1 MSELVQYIESQLAIN
16 KNDAEKI
23 ATLFEEVNLSKGEFF
38 CHAGER
44 CEKLAFVHSG
54 FVRIFKETES
64 KEVTQW
70 VSSQGG
76 FVTDLSSLLF
86 QTPSRW
92 EIQALTDCELY
103 SIGGSDYRALGNKI
117 ENWPTLE
124 KQFIASCFVTLENR
138 VFSHLSSSAEERY
151 DQLFEYNQDL
161 FKFVPQQYLASML
174 GMSPETFS
182 RIRAKKVS

>member
-1 MSELVQYIESQLAIN
+1 MSELVHYIESQLSIS
-16 KNDAEKI
+16 KSDADRI
-23 ATLFEEVNLSKGEFF
+23 STLFKEVKLAKGELF
-38 CHAGER
+38 CQSGER

-64 KEVTQW
+64 KEITQW
-70 VSSQGG
+70 VSSKGG

-103 SIGGSDYRALGNKI
+103 AIGGSDYRSLGDQVA
-117 ENWPTLE
+117 NWPTIE

-151 DQLFEYNQDL
+151 DQLFQFDQDL